1 MAKKH
6 QQSEEEKEYHRRHK
20 NWDKVTQDINEKTAE
35 LNRVLSE
42 QFTPIM
48 NQLDAMQR
56 PMFKKDVRIN
66 GHDIFVSMLK
76 DGRVIFNFAT
86 ADDAKPFFDAI
97 EDGFWRTIWKKIRR
111 K

>member
-6 QQSEEEKEYHRRHK
+6 QQSEEEKEYHRRVQ
-20 NWDKVTQDINEKTAE
+20 NWEKISGDITAKTAE
-35 LNRVLSE
+35 LNNVLQQ

-56 PMFKKDVRIN
+56 PLFKKDVRIN
-66 GHDIFVSMLK
+66 GHDIFVSLLK
-76 DGRVIFNFAT
+76 DGRVIFNFAS
-86 ADDAKPFFDAI
+86 AEDAKPFFDEI
-97 EDGFWRTIWKKIRR
+97 ETGFWRTIWKKIRR